1 MNRYLQLAIV
11 AWLFSV
17 SSFTL
22 AQANLN
28 AYALSL
34 SQSMSAFYMYSL
46 SEGENRY
53 KQEFEKAFTQAD
65 QLLADIQ
72 SKDPKLGV
80 QLSAQ
85 WQSLKP
91 FLKYEFVEG
100 AGYIIPVAVRN
111 QYRSLLSDVYRLIKD
126 DKQGGKT
133 LQEQLEIA
141 ALRIEI
147 MSARFFDVSS
157 ALYGTLSISNGD
169 QVIDPAILAK
179 QFKFSLGRLE
189 KMAPQMAKDIRTVN
203 SKWNFIED
211 SVINYKDRAAFLSVY
226 YNKSKIV
233 NLLNK
238 NQSIIAGT

>member
-1 MNRYLQLAIV
+1 M
-11 AWLFSV
+11 
-17 SSFTL
+17 
-22 AQANLN
+22 
-28 AYALSL
+28 
-34 SQSMSAFYMYSL
+34 
-46 SEGENRY
+46 
-53 KQEFEKAFTQAD
+53 
-65 QLLADIQ
+65 
-72 SKDPKLGV
+72 
-80 QLSAQ
+80 
-85 WQSLKP
+85 
-91 FLKYEFVEG
+91 KYEFVEG
-100 AGYIIPVAVRN
+100 AGSIIPVAVRN

>member
-1 MNRYLQLAIV
+1 MKKSLNFVLV
-11 AWLFSV
+11 TWLL
-17 SSFTL
+17 SFTSL
-22 AQANLN
+22 AFSQANLN
-28 AYALSL
+28 PYALTL

-46 SEGENRY
+46 SEGDNRY
-53 KQEFEKAFTQAD
+53 KQEFENGFAHAD

-72 SKDPKLGV
+72 SKDPKLGA
-80 QLSAQ
+80 QLTSQ
-85 WQSLKP
+85 WKSLKP
-91 FLKYEFVEG
+91 QLKYEFVDG

-111 QYRSLLSDVYRLIKD
+111 QFRSLLSDVYRQIKD
-126 DKQGGKT
+126 DRQNGKT

-169 QVIDPAILAK
+169 QVIDPAQLAK

-238 NQSIIAGT
+238 NQTIIAGN

>member
-1 MNRYLQLAIV
+1 MLRFLKFVVV
-11 AWLFSV
+11 AWLV
-17 SSFTL
+17 SFTSL
-22 AQANLN
+22 AMSQANLN
-28 AYALSL
+28 PYALTL

-46 SEGENRY
+46 SEGESRY
-53 KQEFEKAFTQAD
+53 KQEFEAGFAHAE

-72 SKDPKLGV
+72 SKDPKLGM
-80 QLSAQ
+80 QLSTQ
-85 WQSLKP
+85 WKSLRP
-91 FLKYEFVEG
+91 NLQYDFVEG
-100 AGYIIPVAVRN
+100 AGYIIPVATRN
-111 QYRSLLSDVYRLIKD
+111 QFRSLLSDVYRLIKD
-126 DKQGGKT
+126 DKQNGKT

-157 ALYGTLSISNGD
+157 ALYGTLSISNTD
-169 QVIDPAILAK
+169 QVIDPAQLAK

-189 KMAPQMAKDIRTVN
+189 KLAPHMAKDIRSVN

-238 NQSIIAGT
+238 NQTIIAGN